1 MSETL
6 HPADEKGLLER
17 CRARDAGACQQIH
30 RQYHAMVVQTI
41 QEALPHIAVPRGDL
55 DEMAATCLGRFCLDL
70 RNDRAEDAELGIEA
84 YLRSS
89 GRYEA
94 WRWVTRRRQQE
105 HNRLVG

>member
-1 MSETL
+1 MSETI
-6 HPADEKGLLER
+6 HPADENALLQR
-17 CRARDAGACQQIH
+17 CRARDAGACQELH
-30 RQYHAMVVQTI
+30 RQYHTLVVQTI
-41 QEALPHIAVPRGDL
+41 RDALPHITVPRGDL
-55 DEMAATCLGRFCLDL
+55 DEMAATCLARLCLDL
-70 RNDRAEDAELGIEA
+70 RNGGAEEAERGVEA